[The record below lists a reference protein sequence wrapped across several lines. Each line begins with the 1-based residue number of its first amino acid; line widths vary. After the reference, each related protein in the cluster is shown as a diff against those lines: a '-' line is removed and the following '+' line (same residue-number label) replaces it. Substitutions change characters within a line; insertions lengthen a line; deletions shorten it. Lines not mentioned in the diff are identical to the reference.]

1 MDTILESIRVAS
13 EKLLMLLGVNG
24 VGIPILRHAI
34 LLLVSILLA
43 WLSGFICLKVLVPLV
58 GKITRRTP
66 GKWDDI
72 LLNRR
77 VLVSASHIVPAI
89 VVWALVPLVF
99 YQYPHVRVLL
109 DRITEIYIT
118 VMSTRTLLVFI
129 SGFNRLDDAPSR
141 SKARQYFRSLCSVL
155 RVVVLF
161 LAVIIVV
168 AIIINKS
175 PMKLIAGLGATSAVL
190 MLIFKDTITGLV
202 AGIRLTS
209 NDMVHKGDWITVPG
223 TPANGIVQDISLS
236 TVKIRNF
243 DNTIVTVTP
252 NQLITGT
259 FQNWIGMQE
268 SDGRLVQRR
277 FYVDFKT
284 IHFEHSDNGDDIT
297 NLGRYR
303 AAIEEY
309 LNGNEHIQKKM
320 GIMVRQ
326 LEATDSGLPIEVRF
340 FLKYKEWKKYEDHL
354 AMIME
359 HVYAM
364 APDYGVK
371 LYEQYP
377 EQ

>member
-1 MDTILESIRVAS
+1 MDTVLESIRLAS

-24 VGIPILRHAI
+24 VGVPILRHTI
-34 LLLVSILLA
+34 LLLVSVLFA
-43 WLSGFICLKVLVPLV
+43 WLSGVICLKLLVPLV
-58 GKITRRTP
+58 VKITQRTP

-72 LLNRR
+72 LFNRE
-77 VLVSASHIVPAI
+77 VLISASHIVPAI
-89 VVWALVPLVF
+89 VVWALVPMVF
-99 YQYPHVRVLL
+99 YQYPHIRVVL
-109 DRITEIYIT
+109 DRVTEIYIT
-118 VMSTRTLLVFI
+118 IMSTRTLLVFI
-129 SGFNRLDDAPSR
+129 SGFNMLDKAPNR

-168 AIIINKS
+168 AIIINRS
-175 PMKLIAGLGATSAVL
+175 PMRLLAGLGATSAVL

-277 FYVDFKT
+277 FYVDFKS
-284 IHFEHSDNGDDIT
+284 IHFEHPNGKDIT

-303 AAIEEY
+303 VAIESY
-309 LNGNEHIQKKM
+309 LNDNEHIQKKM

>member
-1 MDTILESIRVAS
+1 MDTVLESIRLAS

-24 VGIPILRHAI
+24 VGAPILRHTI
-34 LLLVSILLA
+34 LLLVSVLFA
-43 WLSGFICLKVLVPLV
+43 WLSEVICLKLLVPLV
-58 GKITRRTP
+58 VKITQRTP

-72 LLNRR
+72 LFNRE
-77 VLVSASHIVPAI
+77 VLISASHIVPAI
-89 VVWALVPLVF
+89 VVWALVPMVF
-99 YQYPHVRVLL
+99 YQYPHIRVVL
-109 DRITEIYIT
+109 DRVTEIYIT
-118 VMSTRTLLVFI
+118 IMSTRTLLVFI
-129 SGFNRLDDAPSR
+129 SGFNMLDKAPNR

-168 AIIINKS
+168 AIIINRS
-175 PMKLIAGLGATSAVL
+175 PMRLLAGLGATSAVL

-243 DNTIVTVTP
+243 DNTIVIVTP

-259 FQNWIGMQE
+259 FQNWIGMQK

-277 FYVDFKT
+277 FYVDFKS
-284 IHFEHSDNGDDIT
+284 IHFEHSNEKDIT

-340 FLKYKEWKKYEDHL
+340 FLKYKEWKKYEAIL
-354 AMIME
+354 
-359 HVYAM
+359 
-364 APDYGVK
+364 
-371 LYEQYP
+371 Q
-377 EQ
+377 

>member
-1 MDTILESIRVAS
+1 MDKILESIRIAT
-13 EKLLMLLGVNG
+13 EQLLSLMGVDG
-24 VGIPILRHAI
+24 VGVPILRHVI
-34 LLLVSILLA
+34 LILVSVLLA
-43 WLSGFICLKVLVPLV
+43 WLSGIICLKLIVPAV
-58 GKITRRTP
+58 VKITERTP

-72 LLNRR
+72 LLNRD
-77 VLVSASHIVPAI
+77 VLSSAAQIVPAI
-89 VVWALVPLVF
+89 VVWALVPMVF
-99 YQYPHVRVLL
+99 YQYPHVRNLL
-109 DRITEIYIT
+109 NRLTEIYIV
-118 VMSTRTLLVFI
+118 VMATRTLLVFI
-129 SGFNRLDDAPSR
+129 AGFNQLDDAPRR
-141 SKARQYFRSLCSVL
+141 SKARQYFRSLCSVMK
-155 RVVVLF
+155 VIVIF

-168 AIIINKS
+168 AIIINRS

-190 MLIFKDTITGLV
+190 MLIFKDSITGLV

-209 NDMVHKGDWITVPG
+209 NDMVHVGDWITVPG

-236 TVKIRNF
+236 TVKIKNF

-268 SDGRLVQRR
+268 SDGRLVQRK

-284 IHFEHSDNGDDIT
+284 IHLETTDDGQDIT

-303 AAIEEY
+303 AAIKDY
-309 LNGNEHIQKKM
+309 LENNERVQTKM
-320 GIMVRQ
+320 GVMVRQ
-326 LEATDSGLPIEVRF
+326 LEATDCGLPIEVRF
-340 FLKYKEWKKYEDHL
+340 FLKDKVWANYEHYL
-354 AMIME
+354 ALIME
-359 HVYAM
+359 HIYAM

>member
-1 MDTILESIRVAS
+1 MDTVLESIRLAS

-24 VGIPILRHAI
+24 VGVPILRHTI
-34 LLLVSILLA
+34 LLLVSVLFA
-43 WLSGFICLKVLVPLV
+43 WLSGVICLKLLVPLV
-58 GKITRRTP
+58 VKITQRTP

-72 LLNRR
+72 LFNRE
-77 VLVSASHIVPAI
+77 VLISASHIVPAI
-89 VVWALVPLVF
+89 VVWALVPMVF
-99 YQYPHVRVLL
+99 YQYPHIRVVL
-109 DRITEIYIT
+109 DRVTEIYIT

-129 SGFNRLDDAPSR
+129 SGFNMLDKAPNR

-168 AIIINKS
+168 AIIINRS
-175 PMKLIAGLGATSAVL
+175 PMRLLAGLGATSAVL

-277 FYVDFKT
+277 FYVDFKS
-284 IHFEHSDNGDDIT
+284 IHFEHSNEKDIT

-303 AAIEEY
+303 ATIEEY

>member
-1 MDTILESIRVAS
+1 MDTVLESIRLAS

-24 VGIPILRHAI
+24 VGVPILRHTI
-34 LLLVSILLA
+34 LLLVSVMLA
-43 WLSGFICLKVLVPLV
+43 WLSGVICLKLLVPLV
-58 GKITRRTP
+58 VKITQRTP

-72 LLNRR
+72 LFNRE
-77 VLVSASHIVPAI
+77 VLRSASHIVPAI
-89 VVWALVPLVF
+89 VVWALVPMVF
-99 YQYPHVRVLL
+99 YQFPHVRMAL

-118 VMSTRTLLVFI
+118 IMSTRTLLVFI
-129 SGFNRLDDAPSR
+129 SGFNMLDNAPNR

-161 LAVIIVV
+161 LAVIVVV
-168 AIIINKS
+168 AIIINRS
-175 PMKLIAGLGATSAVL
+175 PMRLLAGLGATSAVL

-277 FYVDFKT
+277 FYVDFKS
-284 IHFEHSDNGDDIT
+284 IHFEHSNEKDIT

-303 AAIEEY
+303 TAIESY
-309 LNGNEHIQKKM
+309 LNDNEHIQKKM

>member
-1 MDTILESIRVAS
+1 MTEEIRLWIEHLVTGWGSSAT
-13 EKLLMLLGVNG
+13 GAVY
-24 VGIPILRHAI
+24 ITDA
-34 LLLVSILLA
+34 LLVVLTVIFS
-43 WLSGFICLKVLVPLV
+43 WLSFVVCHQMLVPITV
-58 GKITRRTP
+58 KIAEKTDAN
-66 GKWDDI
+66 GDDV
-72 LLNRR
+72 LLNKTTLRKAC
-77 VLVSASHIVPAI
+77 LIVPAI
-89 VVWALVPLVF
+89 VIWALVPLVF

-326 LEATDSGLPIEVRF
+326 LEATDCGLPIEVRF
-340 FLKYKEWKKYEDHL
+340 FLKYKEWKVYEDHL

>member
-1 MDTILESIRVAS
+1 MNTVLESIRLAS

-24 VGIPILRHAI
+24 VGVPILRHTI
-34 LLLVSILLA
+34 LLLVSVLFA
-43 WLSGFICLKVLVPLV
+43 WLSGVICLKLLVPLV
-58 GKITRRTP
+58 VKITQRTP

-72 LLNRR
+72 LFNRE
-77 VLVSASHIVPAI
+77 VLISASHIVPAI
-89 VVWALVPLVF
+89 VVWALVPMVF
-99 YQYPHVRVLL
+99 YQYPHIRVVL
-109 DRITEIYIT
+109 DRVTEIYIT

-129 SGFNRLDDAPSR
+129 SGFNMLDKAPNR

-168 AIIINKS
+168 AIIINRS
-175 PMKLIAGLGATSAVL
+175 PMRLLAGLGATSAVL

-277 FYVDFKT
+277 FYVDFKS
-284 IHFEHSDNGDDIT
+284 IHFEHSNEKDIT

-364 APDYGVK
+364 APDYDVK

>member
-1 MDTILESIRVAS
+1 MDTVLESIRLAS

-24 VGIPILRHAI
+24 VGVPILRHTI
-34 LLLVSILLA
+34 LLLVSVLFA
-43 WLSGFICLKVLVPLV
+43 WLSGVICLKLLVPLV
-58 GKITRRTP
+58 VKITQRTP

-72 LLNRR
+72 LFNRE
-77 VLVSASHIVPAI
+77 VLISASHIVPAI
-89 VVWALVPLVF
+89 VVWALVPMVF
-99 YQYPHVRVLL
+99 YQYPHIRVVL
-109 DRITEIYIT
+109 DRVTEIYIT

-129 SGFNRLDDAPSR
+129 SGFNMLDKAPNR

-168 AIIINKS
+168 AIIINRS
-175 PMKLIAGLGATSAVL
+175 PMRLLAGLGATSAVL

-277 FYVDFKT
+277 FYVDFKS
-284 IHFEHSDNGDDIT
+284 IHFEHSNEKDIT

-364 APDYGVK
+364 APDYDVK

>member
-1 MDTILESIRVAS
+1 MDTVLESIRVAT
-13 EKLLMLLGVNG
+13 EKLLMLFGVNG

-72 LLNRR
+72 LLNRQ

-89 VVWALVPLVF
+89 VIWALVPLVF

-129 SGFNRLDDAPSR
+129 SGFNRLDDAPNR

-175 PMKLIAGLGATSAVL
+175 PLKLIAGLGATSAVL

-223 TPANGIVQDISLS
+223 TPANGIVQDMSLS

-284 IHFEHSDNGDDIT
+284 IHFEHSDDGDDIT

-320 GIMVRQ
+320 
-326 LEATDSGLPIEVRF
+326 ESWSGNWRRRTVGCP
-340 FLKYKEWKKYEDHL
+340 
-354 AMIME
+354 
-359 HVYAM
+359 
-364 APDYGVK
+364 
-371 LYEQYP
+371 
-377 EQ
+377 

>member
-1 MDTILESIRVAS
+1 MNTVLESIRLAS

-24 VGIPILRHAI
+24 VGVPILRHTI
-34 LLLVSILLA
+34 LLLVSVLFA
-43 WLSGFICLKVLVPLV
+43 WLSGVICLKLLVPLV
-58 GKITRRTP
+58 VKITQRTP

-72 LLNRR
+72 LFNRE
-77 VLVSASHIVPAI
+77 VLRSASHIVPAI
-89 VVWALVPLVF
+89 VVWALVPMVF
-99 YQYPHVRVLL
+99 YQYPYVRVVL
-109 DRITEIYIT
+109 DRVTEIYIT
-118 VMSTRTLLVFI
+118 IMSTRTLLVFI
-129 SGFNRLDDAPSR
+129 SGFNMLDNAPNR

-168 AIIINKS
+168 AIIINRS
-175 PMKLIAGLGATSAVL
+175 PMRLLAGLGATSAVL

-277 FYVDFKT
+277 FYVDFKS
-284 IHFEHSDNGDDIT
+284 IHFEHPNGKDIT

-303 AAIEEY
+303 VAIEEY

>member
-1 MDTILESIRVAS
+1 MNTILESIRLAT
-13 EKLLMLLGVNG
+13 EKLLMLLGVSG
-24 VGIPILRHAI
+24 IGIPILRHTI
-34 LLLVSILLA
+34 LLLVSVLLA
-43 WLSGFICLKVLVPLV
+43 WLSGVLCLKLLVPLV
-58 GKITRRTP
+58 VKITQRTP

-72 LLNRR
+72 LFNRE
-77 VLVSASHIVPAI
+77 VLISASHIVPAI
-89 VVWALVPLVF
+89 VVWALVPMVF
-99 YQYPHVRVLL
+99 YQFPHVRVLL
-109 DRITEIYIT
+109 DRVTEIYIT
-118 VMSTRTLLVFI
+118 IMSTRTLLVFI
-129 SGFNRLDDAPSR
+129 SGFNMLDDTPSR

-168 AIIINKS
+168 AIIINRS
-175 PMKLIAGLGATSAVL
+175 PMKLLAGLGATSAVL

-236 TVKIRNF
+236 TVKIQNF

-277 FYVDFKT
+277 FYVDFKS
-284 IHFEHSDNGDDIT
+284 IHFEHSNEKDIT